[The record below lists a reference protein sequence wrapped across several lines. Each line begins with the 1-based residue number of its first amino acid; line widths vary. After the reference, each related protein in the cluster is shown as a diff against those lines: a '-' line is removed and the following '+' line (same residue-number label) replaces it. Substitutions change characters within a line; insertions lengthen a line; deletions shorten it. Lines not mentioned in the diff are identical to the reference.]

1 MKTEKDSGLAN
12 RKNICV
18 CKIVFGCGKRGRK
31 ISRRGPPET
40 ARGTQQVANW
50 ELTNGNS

>member
-18 CKIVFGCGKRGRK
+18 CEIFFGCGKRGREV
-31 ISRRGPPET
+31 G
-40 ARGTQQVANW
+40 
-50 ELTNGNS
+50 